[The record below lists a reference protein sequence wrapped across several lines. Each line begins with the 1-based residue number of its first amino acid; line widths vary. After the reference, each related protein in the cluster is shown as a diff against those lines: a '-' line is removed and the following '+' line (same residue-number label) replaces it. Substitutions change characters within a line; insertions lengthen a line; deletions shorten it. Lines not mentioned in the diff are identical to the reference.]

1 MEKLRKHCLQ
11 VKTKDLNGTLNLL
24 EKRGYIVTM
33 TENNMIEITGKDAL
47 TEPENISSV
56 LVKSGF
62 APSLL
67 KVEEEDLETFFLRVI
82 KMKGGVM

>member
-1 MEKLRKHCLQ
+1 
-11 VKTKDLNGTLNLL
+11 
-24 EKRGYIVTM
+24 M